1 MVAELSSGVVVATR
15 RLIKEPGALNLGQM
29 S

>member
-15 RLIKEPGALNLGQM
+15 RLIKESEAMNLEQM